1 MSTIDNVFNLIFP
14 IYKDHVENYSQENRI
29 QFESKIESLQDDLIQ
44 AGMDNTQTRNLINY
58 YLEQDVPKSS
68 NVTLSD
74 IEQFVRSDI
83 KWQLQW
89 FQ

>member
-44 AGMDNTQTRNLINY
+44 AGMDNTQTRSLINY

-83 KWQLQW
+83 KWQLQ
-89 FQ
+89 

>member
-44 AGMDNTQTRNLINY
+44 AGMDNTQARNLINY

-83 KWQLQW
+83 KWQLQ
-89 FQ
+89 

>member
-83 KWQLQW
+83 KWQLQ
-89 FQ
+89 